1 MDNSI
6 VPAHLAVKAMRDNGY
21 KNAAYAIAELIDN
34 SIQHGATIVELLCA
48 EIEVPI
54 NLRTV
59 TRVNQIGVL
68 DNGQGMTKE
77 VLRMALQFGNG
88 THLDPANQQGIGKFG
103 MGLPSSSISQAKKVE
118 VWTWQNGIENAYYSY
133 LDIDKIITQ
142 EMNEVPEPLI
152 KPIPDMWRIAGKA
165 FSVSGTIVVWSNIDR
180 CIWKT
185 AQAIIENSEFLI
197 GRMYRKFIHNGKVD
211 IKMVSFR
218 ESNPSVYTR
227 IQNAKPN
234 DPIYLMEGTSCPE
247 PFADKP
253 MFDKWGDESFEIPF
267 NIAYKGLIHVVFIR
281 FTIAKIE
288 AREGHNAG
296 AKPHGKHAGKN
307 IGVSVVRADR
317 ELDLDQ
323 AWVIQY
329 DPRERW
335 WGVEVE
341 FPPALDE
348 IFGVTNNKQFAINF
362 SELGKI
368 DLEELATG
376 GKTFIQLREELEEE
390 GDPKAF
396 LIEIAQKINSQLS
409 TIREVIKAQKQNE
422 DRSNRTRHNDINT
435 SAEQI
440 ATEATKERVEQGHT
454 GTSDKQEKEPEAL
467 KKADIKK
474 SFENEGIS
482 NASELVDWLF
492 KNNLK
497 YSFVDSDIEGT
508 AFFSVKS
515 KGGKILISLN
525 TSHPAYHK
533 LVEVLEQKTEGASQ
547 EELQSRLLNA
557 SEGLKLLLMA
567 WARYEDEQ
575 PDGKLKNIAQESRQD
590 WGRIAR
596 QFLKE
601 D

>member
-34 SIQHGATIVELLCA
+34 SIQHGATKVELLCA
-48 EIEVPI
+48 EIDVQI
-54 NLRTV
+54 NMRNV
-59 TRVNQIGVL
+59 TRVNQIGIL
-68 DNGQGMTKE
+68 DNGSGMTSE

-88 THLDPANQQGIGKFG
+88 THLEASNQKGIGKFG

-118 VWTWQNGIENAYYSY
+118 VWTWQNGIENAVYSY
-133 LDIDKIITQ
+133 LDIDAIIAQTLREVPVPIKKII
-142 EMNEVPEPLI
+142 
-152 KPIPDMWRIAGKA
+152 PDLWKTAGKA
-165 FSVSGTIVVWSNIDR
+165 FGNSGTLVIWSNIDR

-185 AQAIIENSEFLI
+185 ANAIIDNSEFLI
-197 GRMYRKFIHNGKVD
+197 GRMYRKFIQDDKVEV
-211 IKMVSFR
+211 KMVSFK
-218 ESNPSVYTR
+218 ESNPSAYTR
-227 IQNAKPN
+227 VQNAKAN
-234 DPIYLMEGTSCPE
+234 DPIYLMENTSTPE
-247 PFADKP
+247 PFEKKA
-253 MFDKWGDESFEIPF
+253 MFNKWGDDQFEVKFDIT
-267 NIAYKGLIHVVFIR
+267 YKGEQHQVVLR
-281 FTIAKIE
+281 FSIAKEE
-288 AREGHNAG
+288 AREGHNPG

-307 IGVSVVRADR
+307 IGVSVVRAER

-323 AWVIQY
+323 AWVVQY

-335 WGVEVE
+335 WGVEIE

-348 IFGVTNNKQFAINF
+348 IFGVTNNKQFANNF

-368 DLEELATG
+368 DLEELTTG
-376 GKTFIQLREELEEE
+376 GKTITQVRAELEEE

-409 TIREVIKAQKQNE
+409 AIREVIRTQKLNE
-422 DRSNRTRHNDINT
+422 DRQSKTRHTSTT

-440 ATEATKERVEQGHT
+440 ATEATKERIEQGHT
-454 GTSDKQEKEPEAL
+454 GTSDEQEKKSEAEN
-467 KKADIKK
+467 KAEITKTL
-474 SFENEGIS
+474 ENEGVT
-482 NASELVDWLF
+482 NAAEVVDWLF

-497 YSFVDSDIEGT
+497 YSFVDAEFESS

-515 KGGKILISLN
+515 KGGKIIISLN

-533 LVEVLEQKTEGASQ
+533 LVEVLDETTEDSTK
-547 EELQSRLLNA
+547 EELGVRLKNA

-575 PDGKLKNIAQESRQD
+575 PDGKLKTSVQESRQD

-596 QFLKE
+596 QFLQE